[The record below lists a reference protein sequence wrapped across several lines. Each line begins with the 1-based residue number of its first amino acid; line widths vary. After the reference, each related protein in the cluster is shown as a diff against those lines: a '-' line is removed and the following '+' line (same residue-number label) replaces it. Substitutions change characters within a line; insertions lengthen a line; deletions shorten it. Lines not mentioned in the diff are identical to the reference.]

1 MTCIRSVVAGCGSY
15 LPERVVT
22 NDDLSKFVDTTDDW
36 IVERSGIH
44 QRHLAADGELTSD
57 LGLAAAQ
64 AALKNAGMTA
74 DDIDLI
80 VVATTTPDDTFPATA
95 TKIQMR
101 LGMHHGAAFD
111 IQAVCSG
118 FVYAMSV
125 ADNFVKTGQSKG
137 ALVIGAETFSRL
149 LDWED
154 RTTCVLFGDGAG
166 AVILKP
172 EEAAGELSDRGMLTA
187 HLHSDGRYRDKLYVD
202 GGPSSTQTVGH
213 VRMIG
218 KDVFRHAVVNIAD
231 VIKEALEAT
240 GYTIDD
246 IDWFVPHQA
255 NRRILEG
262 TAKRIGLPLEKVVM
276 TVGQHGNTSAASVP
290 LALDTALK
298 DGRIKS
304 GDLVLL
310 EAMGGGFTWAS
321 ALLRW

>member
-22 NDDLSKFVDTTDDW
+22 NADLAEFVDTTDEW
-36 IVERSGIH
+36 IVSRSGIH

-57 LGLAAAQ
+57 LGFAAAQ
-64 AALKNAGMTA
+64 AALGNAGLTA

-80 VVATTTPDDTFPATA
+80 VMATTTPDDTFPATA
-95 TKIQMR
+95 TKIQMK

-125 ADNFVKTGQSKG
+125 ADNFIKSGQSKG

-154 RTTCVLFGDGAG
+154 RTTCVLFGDGAE
-166 AVILKP
+166 AVVLMP

-231 VIKEALEAT
+231 VITEALDAT
-240 GYTIDD
+240 G
-246 IDWFVPHQA
+246 
-255 NRRILEG
+255 
-262 TAKRIGLPLEKVVM
+262 
-276 TVGQHGNTSAASVP
+276 
-290 LALDTALK
+290 
-298 DGRIKS
+298 
-304 GDLVLL
+304 
-310 EAMGGGFTWAS
+310 
-321 ALLRW
+321 